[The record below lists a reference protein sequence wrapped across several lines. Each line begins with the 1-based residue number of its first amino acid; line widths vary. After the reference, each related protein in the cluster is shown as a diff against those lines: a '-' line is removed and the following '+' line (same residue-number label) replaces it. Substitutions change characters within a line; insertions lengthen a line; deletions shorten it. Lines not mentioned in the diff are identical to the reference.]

1 MINHFFIMSLILGV
15 HQFSFDYRNSET
27 YGAFQSKDP
36 ILAMEKGG
44 DTIKGG
50 SSNEH
55 GIFVHHP
62 TS

>member
-1 MINHFFIMSLILGV
+1 MINNWLCHTNFFY
-15 HQFSFDYRNSET
+15 YRNGGT

-44 DTIKGG
+44 DTMKGG
-50 SSNEH
+50 SNEH
-55 GIFVHHP
+55 GITVHHP